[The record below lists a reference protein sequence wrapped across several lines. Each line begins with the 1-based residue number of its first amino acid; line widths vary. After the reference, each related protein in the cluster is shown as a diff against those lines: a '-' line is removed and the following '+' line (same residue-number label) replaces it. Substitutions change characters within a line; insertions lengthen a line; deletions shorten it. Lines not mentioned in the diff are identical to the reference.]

1 MSAVVRST
9 KKTSIQNSSH
19 SNAPH
24 TEEELSEAQIRAMPE
39 SEYMGPLQL
48 NFFRQRLLE
57 MREEVFVRQSAI
69 LAQLNEHETA
79 ADPADQA
86 TAEEGYTLA
95 LRLRERESM
104 LLRKIDE
111 SLVRIRSRDY
121 GYCEKTGEPIGIPR
135 LLARPT
141 ASVCIQVKDQDEKA
155 EIHYR
160 SR

>member
-1 MSAVVRST
+1 MSAVVRSA
-9 KKTSIQNSSH
+9 KKTSIEKSAR
-19 SNAPH
+19 SNAPQ
-24 TEEELSEAQIRAMPE
+24 TAGELSEAQIRAMPE
-39 SEYMGPLQL
+39 AEYMNPLQL
-48 NFFRQRLLE
+48 DFFRQRLLE
-57 MREEVFVRQSAI
+57 MREEVFARQNAI
-69 LAQLNEHETA
+69 LAQLNEHEPA

-86 TAEEGYTLA
+86 TAEEEYTLA
-95 LRLRERESM
+95 LRLREREST

-111 SLVRIRSRDY
+111 SLVRIRSKDY